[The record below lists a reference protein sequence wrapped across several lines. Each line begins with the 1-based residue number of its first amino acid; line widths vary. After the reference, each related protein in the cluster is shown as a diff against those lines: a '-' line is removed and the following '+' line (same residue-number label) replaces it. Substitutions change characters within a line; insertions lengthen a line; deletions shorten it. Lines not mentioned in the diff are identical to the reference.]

1 MTKTSAAL
9 VGLALLGL
17 MATAQAG
24 NPLALNDQQMDIVTA
39 GNAMAATTMQAAAR
53 GPHATLASMVGN
65 TAVDLGPASLAQSRG
80 GVLGTGR
87 LVKADIYSVAG
98 ADPFQS
104 SAGSNGLAMGQ
115 NATLSAF
122 ALSTAVSA
130 APVGA
135 SQAVSSLT
143 GLSTGSSR

>member
-17 MATAQAG
+17 VAAAQAG
-24 NPLALNDQQMDIVTA
+24 NLLPLNDQQMDIVTA
-39 GNAMAATTMQAAAR
+39 GNAMAATTMQPAAR
-53 GPHATLASMVGN
+53 GPHATLASMFGN

-98 ADPFQS
+98 ADPFQA

-135 SQAVSSLT
+135 SQAFSSMT
-143 GLSTGSSR
+143 GLSSGRSR